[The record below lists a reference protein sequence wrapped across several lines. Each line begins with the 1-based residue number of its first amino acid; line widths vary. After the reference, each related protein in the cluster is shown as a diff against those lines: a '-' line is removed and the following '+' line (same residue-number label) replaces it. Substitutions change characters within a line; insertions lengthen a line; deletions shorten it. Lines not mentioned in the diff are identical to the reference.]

1 MAGRTVRLDST
12 HWTGCACNG
21 FDTQL
26 PVQLRL
32 SQLCS
37 ACVSD
42 EISSQISKGDIPVL
56 PHPNLVD
63 CVKDL
68 QNSYSSSFW
77 ITEPHSGIARS
88 NFSEIAILDFII
100 QTDRSKP
107 SNILTKSLP
116 SGPKQQ
122 LCVRGSVV
130 VVSESISKRNRKAEQ
145 RFES

>member
-26 PVQLRL
+26 PVQLRF

-42 EISSQISKGDIPVL
+42 AISSKISKGDTPVL
-56 PHPNLVD
+56 PHPNLVV
-63 CVKDL
+63 CAKDL

-77 ITEPHSGIARS
+77 ITEATQEQQEATSRKSPSWISPSRPIAPNHPTS
-88 NFSEIAILDFII
+88 SPSHYQVD
-100 QTDRSKP
+100 P
-107 SNILTKSLP
+107 SNNCECEEALLSFQRAPRREI
-116 SGPKQQ
+116 G
-122 LCVRGSVV
+122 
-130 VVSESISKRNRKAEQ
+130 KRNQ